1 MIDSPWQSFAS
12 VADEQ
17 EPEQPMLWCGTG
29 LRANFSHLL
38 VALVADCFLQS
49 GMGVLFLG
57 DERKEL
63 VAVIEFASAA
73 TAQLVPSKSLRS
85 GGRCAS
91 SPCIRALERVSE
103 PALGR
108 HPTSTSRL
116 YHPFRK
122 LRTLR
127 TRAGT
132 VV

>member
-1 MIDSPWQSFAS
+1 
-12 VADEQ
+12 
-17 EPEQPMLWCGTG
+17 MLRCGTG
-29 LRANFSHLL
+29 LPANFSHLL

-91 SPCIRALERVSE
+91 SPCIRRSNGFRSPHWAGIQRVR
-103 PALGR
+103 PDCTTLLGSSA
-108 HPTSTSRL
+108 P
-116 YHPFRK
+116 
-122 LRTLR
+122 
-127 TRAGT
+127 
-132 VV
+132 